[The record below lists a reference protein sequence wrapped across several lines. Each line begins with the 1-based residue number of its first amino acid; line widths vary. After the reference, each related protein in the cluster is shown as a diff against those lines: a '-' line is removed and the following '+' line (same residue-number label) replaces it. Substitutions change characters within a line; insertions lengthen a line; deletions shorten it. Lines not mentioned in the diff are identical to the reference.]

1 MRDLA
6 AGIVALALLIV
17 AGSLATTLRFYRRR
31 RQRVRDS
38 ERALGRAII
47 AELPAADDLVLFSE
61 DTARFYYGETS
72 IDKDLI
78 AAVRLLINGATI
90 AAAVRAQHG
99 PGQPGRAAPNE
110 NPDIVDDRPE
120 GIARDRWDVA
130 LETVNGTVLV
140 QCGAIR
146 ERVSQELAR
155 AVFDAVKRE
164 IDRRNEVTT
173 PSQAR
178 RRDD

>member
-1 MRDLA
+1 M
-6 AGIVALALLIV
+6 
-17 AGSLATTLRFYRRR
+17 
-31 RQRVRDS
+31 
-38 ERALGRAII
+38 
-47 AELPAADDLVLFSE
+47 
-61 DTARFYYGETS
+61 
-72 IDKDLI
+72 
-78 AAVRLLINGATI
+78 
-90 AAAVRAQHG
+90 
-99 PGQPGRAAPNE
+99 
-110 NPDIVDDRPE
+110 
-120 GIARDRWDVA
+120 A